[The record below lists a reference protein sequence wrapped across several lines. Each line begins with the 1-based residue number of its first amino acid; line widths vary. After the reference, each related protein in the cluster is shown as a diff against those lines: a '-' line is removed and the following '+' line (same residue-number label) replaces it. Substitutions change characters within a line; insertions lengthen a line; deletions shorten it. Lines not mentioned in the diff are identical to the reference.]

1 MSFFWIALVK
11 KINGK
16 MQQMSNCY
24 ITFFCS
30 FQKHKCKLFKNT
42 ACIWPE
48 YPMKTSF
55 AMQAENSDIQKQ
67 KLPLG

>member
-1 MSFFWIALVK
+1 MAFFWIALVK

-30 FQKHKCKLFKNT
+30 FQT
-42 ACIWPE
+42 
-48 YPMKTSF
+48 TQ
-55 AMQAENSDIQKQ
+55 MQAIQEYG
-67 KLPLG
+67 LYVA